1 MPLHGEVMQFEI
13 NGRNVSI
20 IRFDSHS
27 LLLDK
32 FKNPYKR
39 DDTILV
45 ATFPSWSPQ
54 HLLVSSIFF
63 ICFILIYAILLQ
75 HLVHFVTDHITLSL
89 TNFKLFLTSKS
100 FIIDVISPG
109 LIFDNRLEWLLE
121 IKDINDKALI
131 TDKYN
136 HSIDS

>member
-13 NGRNVSI
+13 KGRNVSI

-32 FKNPYKR
+32 FKNPFKS

-54 HLLVSSIFF
+54 LLLASSIFSF
-63 ICFILIYAILLQ
+63 ASSSFMPSSCNN
-75 HLVHFVTDHITLSL
+75 LVHFVTDHITLSL
-89 TNFKLFLTSKS
+89 TAFKLFLTSKS
-100 FIIDVISPG
+100 FIIDVISPR

-121 IKDINDKALI
+121 IKNINDKALI